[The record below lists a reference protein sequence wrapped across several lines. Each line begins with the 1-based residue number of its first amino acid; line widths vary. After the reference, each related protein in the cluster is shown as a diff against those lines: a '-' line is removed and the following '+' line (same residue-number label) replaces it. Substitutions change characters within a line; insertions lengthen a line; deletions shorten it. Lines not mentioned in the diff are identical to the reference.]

1 MSSVNHK
8 GFTLIEVL
16 VAMVLLSL
24 GLMGVAALQMESMR
38 STQNAQTR
46 ARAVVLAADIAERMR
61 TNRGAALAGAYVT
74 DGDDGANQNCTDDL
88 EGGPTVV
95 CTPALM
101 VDHDLWQWR
110 ENLTSPLTGLPGE
123 AVGSIASDGAPVP
136 TFTIEIA
143 WQEKG
148 EDLSYSLVVQL

>member
-1 MSSVNHK
+1 MKRLSQK

-24 GLMGVAALQMESMR
+24 GLMGVAALQLESMR
-38 STQNAQTR
+38 STQNAQAR
-46 ARAVVLAADIAERMR
+46 ARAVVLAADVAERMR
-61 TNRGAALAGAYVT
+61 TNRGAALAGGYVT
-74 DGDDGANQNCTDDL
+74 NGADGTNQNCTDDL
-88 EGGPTVV
+88 EGAPTVV
-95 CTPALM
+95 CTPAQM

-110 ENLTSPLTGLPGE
+110 ENLRSPLTGLPGE
-123 AVGSIASDGAPVP
+123 AVGSIASDGAAVP

-148 EDLSYSLVVQL
+148 EALSYSLVVQL